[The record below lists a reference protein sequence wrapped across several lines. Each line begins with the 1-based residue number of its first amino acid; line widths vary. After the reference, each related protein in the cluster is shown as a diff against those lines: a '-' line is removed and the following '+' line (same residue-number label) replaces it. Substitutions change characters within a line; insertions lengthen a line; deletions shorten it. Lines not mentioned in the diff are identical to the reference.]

1 MKQTEMTVQKLD
13 KKWQYDKVQCNKELS
28 ENTRL
33 RKLINIERKRAT
45 QSKFILNDLQDDCN
59 KIETEADKNSFKTK
73 KNISEMENI
82 HKTMTYEQCRH
93 EEDQAFFTSE
103 LNNLEN
109 ELTSDKKAKD
119 QQVKDF
125 KELLN
130 NMMTTG
136 NAENLNS
143 TPIINCLLKKYEK
156 KVSDLKKNIE
166 SYKANIHE
174 IENAFKTIKE
184 ASNLTD

>member
-1 MKQTEMTVQKLD
+1 MKLTEANTNKLD
-13 KKWQYDKVQCNKELS
+13 KKWQYDKVQCNKELA

-33 RKLINIERKRAT
+33 RNLIDMERRRSVQA
-45 QSKFILNDLQDDCN
+45 KFISNDLEGDCN
-59 KIETEADKNSFKTK
+59 KIETEADKHSFKTK

-82 HKTMTYEQCRH
+82 HKTMTFEQCRH

-119 QQVKDF
+119 QQIKDF

-130 NMMTTG
+130 NLMTTG

-143 TPIINCLLKKYEK
+143 TPIINCLKKKYEK
-156 KVSDLKKNIE
+156 KVYDLKKNIE